1 MRPGPLRVAT
11 ISVILL
17 IGACSADETTRADP
31 SNARQVAAG
40 KVVYDRQCAAC
51 HGANLEGQP
60 EWRSRL
66 PNGRM
71 PAPPHDDSGHTW
83 HHDDDTLFGLTKFG
97 LTPPYGPAGYQ
108 SDMPAFGSV
117 LSDQQIWDVLAYI
130 KSRWSPRPRESP
142 DEDAKETRRL
152 RAPECVSGN
161 LHTYL

>member
-1 MRPGPLRVAT
+1 VNTKRAFVVSLTTMLATLMVA
-11 ISVILL
+11 
-17 IGACSADETTRADP
+17 ACSSEKTLGADP

-40 KVVYDRQCAAC
+40 KAVYDRHCAAC

-83 HHDDDTLFGLTKFG
+83 HHDDEVLFGLTKFG
-97 LTPPYGPAGYQ
+97 IAPPYGPSGYQ
-108 SDMPAFGSV
+108 SDMPAFGST

-130 KSRWSPRPRESP
+130 KSRWSPRVREIQVKVGKRGS
-142 DEDAKETRRL
+142 
-152 RAPECVSGN
+152 
-161 LHTYL
+161 